1 MPRKRTYSAVT
12 EKKIFP
18 SRLRKMMKKRGM
30 NQEALAHLVSV
41 QRQTISLYTIGQSK
55 PDTDRL
61 TAIAGALGVS
71 ADYLLGISDI
81 ESPDATT
88 RNICEKTGL
97 SETSINRLMSTSE
110 RNKTVWA
117 EVIDQLLL
125 QPRIL
130 DALHAYLFLD
140 IDGFSTVGD
149 DGKLSG
155 DPVKHIA
162 LVDGKHGKWTDV
174 RPDMM
179 EGALQVKIQQ
189 GLSDLK
195 QGIKKRRDADATE
208 K

>member
-1 MPRKRTYSAVT
+1 MSRAKKDTTPRFPAFRAAFLDLMDDMTIQEFA
-12 EKKIFP
+12 EKLGM
-18 SRLRKMMKKRGM
+18 SRPTVGFYAAGQRIPD
-30 NQEALAHLVSV
+30 ALGIK
-41 QRQTISLYTIGQSK
+41 TISEK
-55 PDTDRL
+55 CN
-61 TAIAGALGVS
+61 VS
-71 ADYLLGISDI
+71 ADWLLGLSRTKT
-81 ESPDATT
+81 SNA
-88 RNICEKTGL
+88 NIRGVCDTTGL